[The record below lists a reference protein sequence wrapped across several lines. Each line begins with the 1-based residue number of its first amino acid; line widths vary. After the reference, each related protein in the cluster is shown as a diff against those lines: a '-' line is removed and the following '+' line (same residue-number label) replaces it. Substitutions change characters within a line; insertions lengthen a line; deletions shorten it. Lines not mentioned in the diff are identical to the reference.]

1 MLCRPQHRARNMTMV
16 TGIDAKSQTLVEAGV
31 LNPHP
36 TPERARDVGDETARN
51 YRYQHS
57 YGVILLASA
66 WRGERPYA
74 AIWCEHHEDIL
85 AERVDG
91 RFDAWQVKTR
101 QPELGAWTNRNPD
114 FVNVIQRFAELFT
127 V

>member
-1 MLCRPQHRARNMTMV
+1 MV
-16 TGIDAKSQTLVEAGV
+16 TRTDAKSQTLAEAGA

-36 TPERARDVGDETARN
+36 ASGRARDVGDETARN

-66 WRGERPYA
+66 CRGESPYI
-74 AIWCEHHEDIL
+74 AIWCERHEDIL

-101 QPELGAWTNRNPD
+101 RPEAGAWTIANPEV
-114 FVNVIQRFAELFT
+114 VNALGRFAKLLA
-127 V
+127 VM